1 MKSSIHIA
9 VFASGAGT
17 NARNLV
23 KYFKHVENVQVS
35 LLLSNNPDSG
45 IPQIASSE
53 DIPFFM
59 FNREQFYHSDKVI
72 QVLHAHNIQL
82 IVLAGFLWLIPA
94 KLIEIY
100 PNRIINIHPAL
111 LPKYGGKGMYGM
123 RVHQAVKEHQEK
135 QTGITIHLVNEEYDK
150 GRVLFQQTIDVLKDD
165 SPEDIAAKVHA
176 LEYAHFP
183 VVVERYIHQEFA
195 L

>member
-1 MKSSIHIA
+1 M
-9 VFASGAGT
+9 
-17 NARNLV
+17 
-23 KYFKHVENVQVS
+23 QVS
-35 LLLSNNPDSG
+35 LLLSNNLGSG
-45 IPQIASSE
+45 VPQIASSE
-53 DIPFFM
+53 DIPFFI

-94 KLIEIY
+94 KLIELY
-100 PNRIINIHPAL
+100 PDRIINIHPAL

-135 QTGITIHLVNEEYDK
+135 QTGITIHVVNEEYDK
-150 GRVLFQQTIDVLKDD
+150 GRVLFQQTTDVSEED

-183 VVVERYIHQEFA
+183 LVVERYIQQEFA

>member
-1 MKSSIHIA
+1 
-9 VFASGAGT
+9 
-17 NARNLV
+17 
-23 KYFKHVENVQVS
+23 
-35 LLLSNNPDSG
+35 
-45 IPQIASSE
+45 
-53 DIPFFM
+53 
-59 FNREQFYHSDKVI
+59 
-72 QVLHAHNIQL
+72 VLHAHNIQL

>member
-1 MKSSIHIA
+1 MKSIVHIA
-9 VFASGAGT
+9 IFASGAGS

-23 KYFKHVENVQVS
+23 DYFKHVENVQVS

-45 IPQIASSE
+45 VAKIASAE
-53 DIPFFM
+53 DIPFFI
-59 FNREQFYHSDKVI
+59 FDREQFYHSDKVI

-82 IVLAGFLWLIPA
+82 IVLAGFLWLIPK
-94 KLIEIY
+94 KLIHLY
-100 PNRIINIHPAL
+100 PDRIINIHPAL
-111 LPKYGGKGMYGM
+111 LPKFGGKGMYGM
-123 RVHQAVKEHQEK
+123 HVHNAVKAYREN

-150 GRVLFQQTIDVLKDD
+150 GRVLFQQTTDVSEED

-183 VVVERYIHQEFA
+183 LVVEQYIQQEFGG
-195 L
+195 